1 MLSVDRM
8 FQILQHPL
16 IHPVGAARYGI
27 HKPSPPSHSGQLM
40 YIHAFFLKRFKDQP
54 LPVTKLVKYMAEPA

>member
-8 FQILQHPL
+8 FRILQHPL

-27 HKPSPPSHSGQLM
+27 HKPSGQLV

-54 LPVTKLVKYMAEPA
+54 LPVTELVKYMAEPA